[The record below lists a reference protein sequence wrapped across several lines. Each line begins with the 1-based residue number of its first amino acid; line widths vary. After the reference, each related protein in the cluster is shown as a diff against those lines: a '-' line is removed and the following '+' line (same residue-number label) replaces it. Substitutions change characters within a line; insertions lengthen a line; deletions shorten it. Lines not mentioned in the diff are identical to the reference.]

1 MFDILPLPAFNDNYI
16 WLIKDASTR
25 RAVVVDPGEAGP
37 VMAWLDGHPDWQLSD
52 ILITHHHH
60 DHTGGIAA
68 LKQRTG
74 ARVTAPADEAIA
86 DVDLPLADGDRLEVL
101 DAIFEVIR
109 VPGHTAGHLAYYVP
123 GEQPL
128 LFSGDTLFSAGCG
141 RLFEGT
147 PAQMLNSLRRLASL
161 PDETR
166 VYCGHEYTQSNL
178 RFAQAVEPDN
188 AAIQAAAV
196 ETQRLR
202 AVQRPT
208 LPSTLGR
215 ERTINPFLRSG
226 ETNVRQRLQ
235 QERGVAADASEDT
248 FFAAL
253 RAWKD
258 TF

>member
-16 WLIKDASTR
+16 WLITDATTR
-25 RAVVVDPGEAGP
+25 RAVVVDPGDAGP
-37 VMAWLDGHPDWQLSD
+37 VLAWLDGHPDWRLSD

-74 ARVTAPADEAIA
+74 ARVTAPADEVIA

-101 DAIFEVIR
+101 DATFEVIR

-147 PAQMLNSLRRLASL
+147 PSQMLDSLRRLANL
-161 PDETR
+161 PDATL

-188 AAIQAAAV
+188 AAIQAAV
-196 ETQRLR
+196 TETQRLR
-202 AVQRPT
+202 AAQQPT
-208 LPSTLGR
+208 LPSALGR
-215 ERTINPFLRSG
+215 ERSINPFLRTAEAS
-226 ETNVRQRLQ
+226 VRQRLQ
-235 QERGVAADASEDT
+235 QERGVAADAPEDT